1 MNGVRAMSEKSVTLH
16 FGVMSDTLSVQ
27 LASQGLEFKTER
39 DLQRMEQIHFAVN
52 VVYIH
57 GYITDN
63 QVKRMRLKLMD
74 EVMACVRIQERLDE

>member
-16 FGVMSDTLSVQ
+16 FGVSDTLSVQ

-52 VVYIH
+52 VFYIH
-57 GYITDN
+57 GFLTDN
-63 QVKRMRLKLMD
+63 QVKRMCLKLMD

>member
-16 FGVMSDTLSVQ
+16 FGVSDTLSVQ

-52 VVYIH
+52 VVYIQI
-57 GYITDN
+57 G
-63 QVKRMRLKLMD
+63 RASCR
-74 EVMACVRIQERLDE
+74 ERV

>member
-52 VVYIH
+52 VV
-57 GYITDN
+57 
-63 QVKRMRLKLMD
+63 
-74 EVMACVRIQERLDE
+74 